1 MEKIPTVT
9 TSQGCNYEV
18 PLFYADEKHILP
30 DVDNCNVGY
39 SKYETPLPKGV
50 VADVL
55 FEIQT
60 KDKSLGSQLRRL
72 LFISKRRQQAKKKR
86 LKKIRNK

>member
-1 MEKIPTVT
+1 MEKITTIT

-18 PLFYADEKHILP
+18 PLFYVDEKQIVP
-30 DVDNCNVGY
+30 DVDNCKIGY
-39 SKYETPLPKGV
+39 SKYEAPLPKGV

-60 KDKSLGSQLRRL
+60 KDKPLGTQLRHL
-72 LFISKRRQQAKKKR
+72 LIVSKRRQQAKRKR

>member
-18 PLFYADEKHILP
+18 PLFYVDEKHVLP
-30 DVDNCNVGY
+30 DVDNRNVGY
-39 SKYETPLPKGV
+39 SKYETPLPEGV

-60 KDKSLGSQLRRL
+60 KDKPLGSQLRHL
-72 LFISKRRQQAKKKR
+72 LIVAKRRQQAKVKR

>member
-1 MEKIPTVT
+1 MEKITTVT

-18 PLFYADEKHILP
+18 PLFYADEKHIVP
-30 DVDNCNVGY
+30 DVDICNVGY
-39 SKYETPLPKGV
+39 SKYEIPLPKGV

-60 KDKSLGSQLRRL
+60 KDKPLGAQLRHL
-72 LFISKRRQQAKKKR
+72 LIVSKRRQQTKRKR

>member
-1 MEKIPTVT
+1 MEKITTIT

-39 SKYETPLPKGV
+39 SKYETPLPNGV

-60 KDKSLGSQLRRL
+60 KDKPLGPQLRHL
-72 LFISKRRQQAKKKR
+72 LIISKRRQQAKKKR

>member
-1 MEKIPTVT
+1 MEKIPTIT

-18 PLFYADEKHILP
+18 PLFYVDEKHVLP

-39 SKYETPLPKGV
+39 SKYETPLPAGV

-60 KDKSLGSQLRRL
+60 KDKPLGPQLRHL
-72 LFISKRRQQAKKKR
+72 LIVAKRRQQAKIKR
-86 LKKIRNK
+86 LKKIRKK

>member
-1 MEKIPTVT
+1 MEKITTVT

-18 PLFYADEKHILP
+18 PSFYVDEKHIVP
-30 DVDNCNVGY
+30 DVDNCKIGY
-39 SKYETPLPKGV
+39 SKYETPLPKGM

-60 KDKSLGSQLRRL
+60 KDKPLASQLRHL
-72 LFISKRRQQAKKKR
+72 LIVSKRKQQTKRKR